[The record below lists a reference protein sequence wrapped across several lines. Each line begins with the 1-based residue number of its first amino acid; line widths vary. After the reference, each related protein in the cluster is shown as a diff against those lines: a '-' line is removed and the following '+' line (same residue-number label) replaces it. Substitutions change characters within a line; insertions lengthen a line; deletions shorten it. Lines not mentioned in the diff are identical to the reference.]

1 MDKAEWL
8 RAVLVALGQ
17 VDPILCDI
25 ILSYFDKLDHD
36 SDGLLTS
43 EELERA
49 IERTP
54 LPEAELDKLENSV
67 GYLSALFAQ
76 LDYAG
81 IHHRDS
87 VKISTPGGSQKP
99 GGRKIGMRKGMGVF

>member
-17 VDPILCDI
+17 VDPVLCDI
-25 ILSYFDKLDHD
+25 ILSYFDKLDYD
-36 SDGLLTS
+36 ADGLLTS

-67 GYLSALFAQ
+67 GYLSALFSQ
-76 LDYAG
+76 LDYVG
-81 IHHRDS
+81 VHHRDS
-87 VKISTPGGSQKP
+87 VQSSTLKIPE
-99 GGRKIGMRKGMGVF
+99 RRIGMRKGMGF